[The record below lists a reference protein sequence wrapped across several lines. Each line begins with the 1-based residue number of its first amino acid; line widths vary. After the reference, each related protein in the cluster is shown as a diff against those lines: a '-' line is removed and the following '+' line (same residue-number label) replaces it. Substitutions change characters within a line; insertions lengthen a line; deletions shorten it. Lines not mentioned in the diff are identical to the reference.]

1 MLTLIIFL
9 SYNTHRLGAELHIVP
24 ACAIS
29 NANHYV
35 NSARKLAASLGGFF
49 VNQFE
54 NVANSE
60 IHFTTT
66 GPEIYDQARDLIR
79 GSDKGQSD
87 GSNVIDAFVMSSGT
101 GGTIAGVSRCDIE
114 SIYHD

>member
-1 MLTLIIFL
+1 
-9 SYNTHRLGAELHIVP
+9 LGAELHIVP

-54 NVANSE
+54 NVTNSE
-60 IHFTTT
+60 VHFTTT
-66 GPEIYDQARDLIR
+66 GPEIYSQARALIR
-79 GSDKGQSD
+79 GGGAGEADS
-87 GSNVIDAFVMSSGT
+87 SNVIDAFVMSSGT
-101 GGTIAGVSRCDIE
+101 GGTIAGVSR
-114 SIYHD
+114 YYY